1 MIRLALIGS
10 SEKAKI
16 YAGLSTRLHRATW
29 TVFAPLDSGDLSK
42 AFGSLAKVTTIDDLF
57 SQKLDDFDAVVV
69 DADADVA
76 ERIAKEAMNLSKPA
90 LVGMLGQGA
99 ETIGAGN
106 VLLMPAHPWRFI
118 PSIQAVRRSV
128 DTGKLGAPGLLR
140 IHRWLPLSK
149 IKSTT
154 IERILPDIDLAC
166 WFFNEV
172 PDSVWSLQSA
182 VNDAYIQFHLGF
194 TNGGMAM
201 IDLAASLPSGGDY
214 YSLTM
219 IGEKGAAYADDH
231 HNMNLLYSGGQPS
244 AIRSNQGHAE
254 LVHQLQEFVDVIDG
268 KYEQTVS
275 LADTICAVQVVDQV
289 LESANTR
296 EVVKKEQRK

>member
-1 MIRLALIGS
+1 MYKR
-10 SEKAKI
+10 
-16 YAGLSTRLHRATW
+16 
-29 TVFAPLDSGDLSK
+29 
-42 AFGSLAKVTTIDDLF
+42 
-57 SQKLDDFDAVVV
+57 Q
-69 DADADVA
+69 
-76 ERIAKEAMNLSKPA
+76 
-90 LVGMLGQGA
+90 
-99 ETIGAGN
+99 
-106 VLLMPAHPWRFI
+106 
-118 PSIQAVRRSV
+118 
-128 DTGKLGAPGLLR
+128 
-140 IHRWLPLSK
+140 
-149 IKSTT
+149 
-154 IERILPDIDLAC
+154 
-166 WFFNEV
+166 
-172 PDSVWSLQSA
+172 
-182 VNDAYIQFHLGF
+182 
-194 TNGGMAM
+194 
-201 IDLAASLPSGGDY
+201 LPSGGDY

>member
-1 MIRLALIGS
+1 M
-10 SEKAKI
+10 
-16 YAGLSTRLHRATW
+16 
-29 TVFAPLDSGDLSK
+29 
-42 AFGSLAKVTTIDDLF
+42 
-57 SQKLDDFDAVVV
+57 
-69 DADADVA
+69 
-76 ERIAKEAMNLSKPA
+76 
-90 LVGMLGQGA
+90 
-99 ETIGAGN
+99 
-106 VLLMPAHPWRFI
+106 
-118 PSIQAVRRSV
+118 
-128 DTGKLGAPGLLR
+128 
-140 IHRWLPLSK
+140 
-149 IKSTT
+149 
-154 IERILPDIDLAC
+154 
-166 WFFNEV
+166 

-182 VNDAYIQFHLGF
+182 VNDDYIQFHLGF